1 MTANNPHGPPLTT
14 LERPPA
20 PRVDIKKRRNRR
32 EYALPQFDF
41 ESNTAE
47 NQRSSSNI
55 LAAYGLAEDDMAD
68 ASTDPQKRAERYY
81 GDQILVPQGSVSPC
95 LNATDRAR
103 RARHSRT
110 REPDITIH
118 QPPITDTGT
127 FCDITPQIL
136 EPRKSKSV
144 ATASKDTAEIWTDDE
159 VLDERDIPDMELT
172 DEEDLVREFEVVK
185 YEPGSEHNGTVRRW
199 YRGFRH

>member
-1 MTANNPHGPPLTT
+1 MAANNPQGPSPTT
-14 LERPPA
+14 SRRPTA
-20 PRVDIKKRRNRR
+20 PQVDIKKRRNRR

-47 NQRSSSNI
+47 NQRNSSDV
-55 LAAYGLAEDDMAD
+55 LAAYGLVRDDKAD
-68 ASTDPQKRAERYY
+68 MNADHQKRAERYY
-81 GDQILVPQGSVSPC
+81 GDQILVPNGSVSPC

-103 RARHSRT
+103 RARHSRI
-110 REPDITIH
+110 RERDSATH
-118 QPPITDTGT
+118 SPPVVDTGT
-127 FCDITPQIL
+127 FCDITPQLL

-144 ATASKDTAEIWTDDE
+144 ATASKDTEEVWTDDE

-172 DEEDLVREFEVVK
+172 DEEHLVREFEMVK